1 MSNTRKHW
9 KQSAL
14 LLLVA
19 ATAVVSGGYGSAG
32 GYGGTARVYAESATQ
47 ATSAAQSAATSSDD
61 SAAKLKVT
69 YAAENQKVKAG
80 ARVFLR
86 DKIKTSQPAI
96 LSYAIGNPAIARV
109 ESNGLVSGVKAGTT
123 KVVITAESASE
134 TVRIT
139 VPIEVTAA
147 AVVAAPKYASVKV
160 TVSGKTYTVQTVT
173 VPKGTPVTAGL
184 ANKTVGQV
192 QSLRGMATAYRAD
205 VAVNGTFFSAY
216 SDPPVPYGNI
226 ISNGDV
232 AHISNLGTTI
242 GFRTDGTAVM
252 DTLRIR
258 TTTKRIAGKNDVT
271 YEMTN
276 DKGDSLSW
284 GDVHTAIGAGPRLVV
299 NGEVKINAE
308 AEGFRDPKILTG
320 GGARS
325 GIGIQKDGSI
335 IIATISGAT
344 MKQWA
349 AIMLKLGANQA
360 MNLDGGASSGLLLK
374 SKTIT
379 AEGRLLSNALL
390 FGSELKY

>member
-1 MSNTRKHW
+1 MNKKHW
-9 KQSAL
+9 KQGAL
-14 LLLVA
+14 LLLAA
-19 ATAVVSGGYGSAG
+19 ATMIVSHNGGA
-32 GYGGTARVYAESATQ
+32 AHVYAENTSSG
-47 ATSAAQSAATSSDD
+47 TSAVPTSSNISDVNE
-61 SAAKLKVT
+61 SKLKIT
-69 YAAENQKVKAG
+69 YASEKQKVKVN

-86 DKIKTSQPAI
+86 DKVKASQPAV
-96 LSYAIGNPAIARV
+96 LSYAIGNAAIARV
-109 ESNGLVSGVKAGTT
+109 EPNGLVTGLKAGTT
-123 KVVITAESASE
+123 KVTITAESQSE

-147 AVVAAPKYASVKV
+147 VAVAAPKYASVKV
-160 TVSGKTYTVQTVT
+160 MVSGKTYTVQTVT

-192 QSLRGMATAYRAD
+192 QSLRGMAAAYRAD

-216 SDPPVPYGNI
+216 EDPPIPYGNI

-232 AHISNLGTTI
+232 ANISNLGTTI
-242 GFRTDGTAVM
+242 GFRADGTAVM

-258 TTTKRIAGKNDVT
+258 TTTRRIAGKEDKSYV
-271 YEMTN
+271 MTN
-276 DKGDSLSW
+276 DKGDALNW

-299 NGEVKINAE
+299 NGEVKIDAE
-308 AEGFRDPKILTG
+308 TEGFRDPKILTG

-325 GIGIQKDGSI
+325 GIGIKKDGSI
-335 IIATISGAT
+335 LIATIPGAT

-349 AIMLKLGANQA
+349 AVMLKLGAYQA

-374 SKTIT
+374 DKTIT

-390 FGSELKY
+390 FGSGLKY